1 MEKRQF
7 QVTISGMMDGT
18 RVEEIKNVN
27 LKIHDAATNQSP
39 KLNRKQVDEII
50 QKVLSQMMM
59 NRIGGGI

>member
-27 LKIHDAATNQSP
+27 LKIHNVATNQSP
-39 KLNRKQVDEII
+39 KLNGKQVDEII